1 LELLRDYTLEIKYH
15 HGKATVVADALSRK
29 PRDVVSSLL
38 TTNQSFLSEL
48 DALQIDVILPA
59 GQSHLVALQV
69 TSHVVDIIKERQK
82 DDPELVKFSKKV
94 EEGKGED
101 FSLRNGVFLFQDRL
115 CVPDIPDLKK
125 ELLKEAHDSTLVTPP
140 GSIKMYRD
148 LKCHYWWIGIKTT

>member
-1 LELLRDYTLEIKYH
+1 MELLRDYTLEIKYH

-69 TSHVVDIIKERQK
+69 TSQVVDRIKECQK
-82 DDPELVKFSKKV
+82 DDLNLVKLSKKV
-94 EEGKGED
+94 EECKGQKV
-101 FSLRNGVFLFQDRL
+101 SLKNGVLWF
-115 CVPDIPDLKK
+115 
-125 ELLKEAHDSTLVTPP
+125 
-140 GSIKMYRD
+140 
-148 LKCHYWWIGIKTT
+148 